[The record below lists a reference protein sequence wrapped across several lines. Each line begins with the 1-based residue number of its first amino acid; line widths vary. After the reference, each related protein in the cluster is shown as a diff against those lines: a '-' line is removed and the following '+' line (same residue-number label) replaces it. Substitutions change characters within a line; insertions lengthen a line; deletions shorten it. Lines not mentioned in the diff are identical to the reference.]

1 MNKENISVPNFIY
14 TPPEKLTVAMVNYQI
29 NLINSCAKDKA
40 DPGLFCLFFNFL
52 VTVMTFPTRL
62 LDIWLFILQFYSFI
76 QNYILT
82 IKSEHTLFIFSQD
95 ALEFSKSI
103 LL

>member
-1 MNKENISVPNFIY
+1 MTVNKENISVPNFIY

-62 LDIWLFILQFYSFI
+62 LDIWFYSFI
-76 QNYILT
+76 QNYILI